1 MKAEIRSA
9 ATTTAC
15 LPREHVVA
23 VTTQRILT
31 SLVLLAVASVTVS
44 AQNVPESCGVRD
56 WFQLRDK
63 VAQGGSSLL
72 CKGATDAAF
81 EHRSEAE
88 HELKKV
94 IREALRSDDALAAH
108 RTLTALYHRHGQ
120 YREALSQVDQGLSER
135 PDAKDLKEIRS
146 MLEVLAHFS
155 DLEIAHNARSVV
167 EGEIN
172 DSGFLCIPSTIHGV
186 SATYILDTG
195 ASMSM
200 MSESEAKRL
209 GLAVHETT
217 TKVSDANGSRSAI
230 RLAEAPDLRI
240 GRIHLKN
247 VAFAISPDGN
257 KVWSDLPNDHKGIIG
272 IPVLLALASLR
283 GESAT
288 DNRIVLVARESSPSE
303 QSIPLAFD
311 NQTPLVQILFHE
323 RPLSFEFDTGAN
335 GTSLY
340 KSFADAFPSL
350 MQTGHHKQGERSGYS
365 STSYQDSIEV
375 PVVRLSLTPRVEW
388 DLAPATVLLN
398 TDTDFAGTFGLDMLV
413 WLSQK
418 HSPLTIDFRAMRL
431 SFP

>member
-1 MKAEIRSA
+1 MS
-9 ATTTAC
+9 
-15 LPREHVVA
+15 
-23 VTTQRILT
+23 TQRILT
-31 SLVLLAVASVTVS
+31 SVVLLAVASVPLS

-94 IREALRSDDALAAH
+94 IREAPRSDDALAAH
-108 RTLTALYHRHGQ
+108 RVLTALYHRHGQ
-120 YREALSQVDQGLSER
+120 YRKALSQVDQGLTER
-135 PDAKDLKEIRS
+135 PDAKDLKDIRS
-146 MLEVLAHFS
+146 MLEVLAHFP
-155 DLEIAHNARSVV
+155 DLEIAHSARSVV

-172 DSGFLCIPSTIHGV
+172 DYGFLCIPLTIHGF

-195 ASMSM
+195 ASISM

-217 TKVSDANGSRSAI
+217 TKVSDANGTLSAI

-247 VAFAISPDGN
+247 VAFGISPGGN
-257 KVWSDLPNDHKGIIG
+257 KFFSDLPNDHKGVLG

-288 DNRIVLVARESSPSE
+288 DNRIAVEARESTPSE

-323 RPLSFEFDTGAN
+323 RPLTFGFDTGAN
-335 GTSLY
+335 QTSLY

-350 MQTGHHKQGERSGYS
+350 MQTGHHMQEERSGY
-365 STSYQDSIEV
+365 TGPSYQDSIEV
-375 PVVRLSLTPRVEW
+375 PIVRLSLTPRVEW

-398 TDTDFAGTFGLDMLV
+398 TDTDFAGTFGLDMLI

>member
-1 MKAEIRSA
+1 MS
-9 ATTTAC
+9 
-15 LPREHVVA
+15 
-23 VTTQRILT
+23 TQRVLIPVVV
-31 SLVLLAVASVTVS
+31 LVVVSVPLS

-63 VAQGGSSLL
+63 VAQGASSLL
-72 CKGATDAAF
+72 CKGATDASF
-81 EHRSEAE
+81 EHRREAE

-94 IREALRSDDALAAH
+94 IREAPRSDDALAAH
-108 RTLTALYHRHGQ
+108 RVLTALYHRHGQ
-120 YREALSQVDQGLSER
+120 YRKALSQVDQGLTER
-135 PDAKDLKEIRS
+135 PDAKDLKDIRS

-155 DLEIAHNARSVV
+155 DLEIAHSARSVV

-172 DSGFLCIPSTIHGV
+172 DLGFMCIPLTIRGF
-186 SATYILDTG
+186 SATYTVDTG
-195 ASMSM
+195 AAMSM

-209 GLAVHETT
+209 GLTVYETT
-217 TKVSDANGSRSAI
+217 TKVRDANGVLSAI

-247 VAFAISPDGN
+247 VAFGIFPDGN
-257 KVWSDLPNDHKGIIG
+257 VSFVSLPNDHKGVLG

-288 DNRIVLVARESSPSE
+288 DNRIVVGARESTLGE

-323 RPLSFEFDTGAN
+323 RPLTFVFDTGAIQTGFN
-335 GTSLY
+335 

-350 MQTGHHKQGERSGYS
+350 MQTGHHKQEEAGAYSGP
-365 STSYQDSIEV
+365 SYQDSIEV
-375 PVVRLSLTPRVEW
+375 PVVRLSLTRQVEW
-388 DLAPATVLLN
+388 DLAPASVLLN
-398 TDTDFAGTFGLDMLV
+398 TNTDFAGHVGLDMFI

-418 HSPLTIDFRAMRL
+418 HSPLTIDFHAMRL
-431 SFP
+431 SFQ